1 MQCGVSTACF
11 YPEETAASLQRLQRA
26 GIKTVELFLNT
37 FSELEPAYLA
47 RLERILQAGDM
58 HAAALHPFTSVL
70 ETFLFA
76 TDYPTRLEDG
86 LKFYEQYF
94 SACRRLGITRAVF
107 HGMSAKCS
115 YPLQRYCDHYLRL
128 RELARRYEVD
138 FLHENVVRCF
148 CGRPEHISAMRRCTH
163 EDIGFVLDVKQMRR
177 CGVSLS
183 EMLDAMGPCIR
194 HIHLSDFTEQCDCT
208 VPGTGRE
215 DFSILSRRLHQI
227 GYDGAVIIELYREG
241 FSSIDDLLAGLRR
254 IETIF

>member
-1 MQCGVSTACF
+1 MQYGVSTACF

-37 FSELEPAYLA
+37 FRELEPAYLA
-47 RLERILQAGDM
+47 RLEGILQAGDM
-58 HAAALHPFTSVL
+58 CAAALHPFTSAL

-76 TDYPTRLEDG
+76 ADYPTRLEDG

-94 SACRRLGITRAVF
+94 SACRRLGIPRAVF
-107 HGMSAKCS
+107 HGMSAERA

-128 RELARRYEVD
+128 RELARRYDVD

-148 CGRPEHISAMRRCTH
+148 CGRPEHILEMRRCTR

-177 CGVSLS
+177 SGVSLS
-183 EMLDAMGPCIR
+183 EMLDAMGPRIR

-215 DFSILSRRLHQI
+215 DFSALSRHLHRI
-227 GYDGAVIIELYREG
+227 DYSGAIIIELYREG
-241 FSSIDDLLAGLRR
+241 FDTMNDLLAGLRR
-254 IETIF
+254 IETLF